1 MRILVAHCFYRLPG
15 GEDRYV
21 EQQMNVLG
29 PRHTV
34 ELLARRNEDLGGNLD
49 SARRMLKSRKETD
62 AVEEAIARFTPDVV
76 HLHNSY
82 PSLGPAVPLAAE
94 RQRVPLVMTV
104 HNFRLR
110 CPNGYMFTE
119 GSPCYRCEGGLYYNA
134 LLHDCFPSKSQAATY
149 AAALWLHRFVLK
161 VQDKV
166 TLFLTP
172 SRYVSERVI
181 EWGFEPERVKVVRN
195 FTDIKPHARPS
206 GHFGMYVGRL
216 SSEKGLDVML
226 RALQRAGDPPFRIVG
241 DGMVRESLESLAREL
256 GLNNTAFI
264 GRVPPARVGALLE
277 EARYVAMPS
286 LWDEVAG
293 IAALEAMALGRPL
306 LVTEKGGLPELIENG
321 EGLQARA
328 GDVADTAAKV
338 TTLMEDEASWKEM
351 SGRALARAEAEF
363 TPEAH
368 AEQLEHAYDEARV
381 LFSRKALQSRAGT
394 S

>member
-1 MRILVAHCFYRLPG
+1 VKILVAHCFYRLPG

-21 EQQMNVLG
+21 EQQMDVLG

-49 SARRMLKSRKETD
+49 TARRMLNGKKETR
-62 AVEEAIARFTPDVV
+62 AVEDAIARFQPDVV

-94 RQRVPLVMTV
+94 RRGVPLVMTV

-119 GSPCYRCEGGLYYNA
+119 GSPCYRCEGGPYYNA

-149 AAALWLHRFVLK
+149 AAALWLHRFVFK

-172 SRYVSERVI
+172 SRYVSERMLS
-181 EWGFEPERVKVVRN
+181 WGFAPERVKVVRN
-195 FTDIKPHARPS
+195 FTDIPPDAKPP
-206 GHFGMYVGRL
+206 GNFGMYVGRL

-226 RALQRAGDPPFRIVG
+226 RALKSAGDPPFRIVG
-241 DGMVRESLESLAREL
+241 DGIVRAALESLAREL
-256 GLNNTAFI
+256 GLVNTTFV
-264 GRVPPARVGALLE
+264 GRVPPARVGELLE

-328 GDVADTAAKV
+328 GDATDTAAKV
-338 TTLMEDEASWKEM
+338 RTLMEDEISWNEM
-351 SGRALARAEAEF
+351 SGRALARARTEF

-368 AEQLEHAYDEARV
+368 AAQLEHAYEEARA
-381 LFSRKALQSRAGT
+381 LFGRKADQSRAGT